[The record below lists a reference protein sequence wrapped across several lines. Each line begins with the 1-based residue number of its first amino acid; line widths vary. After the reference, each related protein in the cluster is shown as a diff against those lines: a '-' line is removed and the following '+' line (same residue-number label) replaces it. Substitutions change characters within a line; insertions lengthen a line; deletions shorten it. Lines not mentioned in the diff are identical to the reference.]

1 MIVSDLQIGF
11 SPDDLKK
18 LFSTCGNI
26 EYVLPLTADSAYIVF
41 DSASAVQS
49 ASDTFD
55 GQLFDGAV
63 ITVKRC
69 PSDRGREVE
78 HLVQQIQIE
87 SGPDVKSSDVKLP
100 DVTQLCDQL
109 SHLTP
114 NDLKTICKFLSAHIV
129 DDQTSSGSVPH
140 NTLVPKSVSQS
151 PNPPGLDAAD
161 PLPSGSVQS
170 PPDSSGMVLQNHVS
184 PTQESKPSVPPGF
197 VPPNHPFIIPCPQQS
212 APPGLFPNNSMHFGS
227 VQSPPGS
234 SGMVPQNHV
243 SPTQESK
250 PSVPPGFVPPNH
262 PFIIPCPQQSVPPG
276 LFPNNSMHFGSVP
289 QSSVPRRAV
298 PQLSGSVP
306 QTNFGSSIQQN
317 NPYGSVPYMSNLPGF
332 YGQPPRV
339 SQFSGQ
345 DQKGDVSF
353 DLWQAEISG
362 LKEAGY
368 PMPVLLHAVRKSL
381 KGRAADM
388 LLNMGNQVTLDQ
400 LLLKFKQVFGIVCSP
415 QLLLEKFYNSNQN
428 HDEAVSSWACRL
440 EDILRMLQDRGYTFS
455 DQMDSMLRSKFW
467 TGLCC
472 SSVKNGIRHLY
483 DDRSSY
489 AELLVAARLVE
500 QEESLPA
507 VVSQQITTPKSE
519 YTELLMEISKL
530 NKRLSD
536 MESKQK
542 SSFNRSAFKGKCFKC
557 GSVGHRKVDCTTVSE
572 NE

>member
-11 SPDDLKK
+11 SPDDLNK

-69 PSDRGREVE
+69 PSERGREVE

-87 SGPDVKSSDVKLP
+87 SGPDVKSSDVKSP
-100 DVTQLCDQL
+100 DVTQL

-114 NDLKTICKFLSAHIV
+114 NDLKTICKFLSVHIV

-170 PPDSSGMVLQNHVS
+170 PPDSSGMV
-184 PTQESKPSVPPGF
+184 
-197 VPPNHPFIIPCPQQS
+197 PQ
-212 APPGLFPNNSMHFGS
+212 
-227 VQSPPGS
+227 
-234 SGMVPQNHV
+234 
-243 SPTQESK
+243 TQESK

-276 LFPNNSMHFGSVP
+276 LFPYNSMHVASVP

-306 QTNFGSSIQQN
+306 QPLSNFGSSIQQN

-467 TGLCC
+467 TGLCY

-530 NKRLSD
+530 NKCLSD

-572 NE
+572 SE